1 MVALLGLSTQAF
13 YGVFFLIAA
22 VSCLGSVVRARSVD
36 DRDTRHGLV
45 ALLLTSGLWALTYVG
60 IIYSPSILLKEV
72 WYTAGLVVGFG
83 TVFAWLYFCSAY
95 TNRTY
100 HETRSAQLAGLGLY
114 GFVVLLKLTNPVH
127 GAYFTARMV
136 DTPFTHLAIQHGP
149 VHWLATG
156 VAYVLAAIGLF
167 MLYEAFSGSGYDT
180 RSLAGLTTLTAVPV
194 SLDLLALEW
203 SPLIDIIYA
212 PIGVAAFA
220 VGVLYVAQDRFLA
233 VQLTGDIPEPVV
245 FLDEDDQIQ
254 EYNDAAAAL
263 FPELTGARGEAATA
277 VLPLAEPRP
286 EQETVAVEGES
297 TRYYLVSQSPV
308 TSAQSGIAGLL
319 VFVDV
324 TRLERQRQE
333 LERHNDQLED
343 FSAGIR
349 HELLNS
355 LQVVGGQVT
364 AAGKALEDGDVGA
377 ARETLSTVSRRTR
390 EMETV
395 VDGLSTLARH
405 GQTVDELDPIALDEV
420 ATAARDAAR
429 PNNPVVDV
437 SSVTVEAD
445 RTRLHELFVNL
456 FEFLAHN
463 GAAGVSITACEDG
476 FAVATD
482 WVPPADLDD
491 DTLFE
496 YSGGLTDTKTGLAL
510 PKVRTLARVQ
520 GWTVD
525 LERTDDGSRL
535 VVRDVRVHEDVDAA
549 SAAR

>member
-1 MVALLGLSTQAF
+1 MAASLGLSMQSV

-22 VSCLGSVVRARSVD
+22 LSCLGSVGRARSVD

-45 ALLLTSGLWALTYVG
+45 ALLLTSGLWALTYLG
-60 IIYSPSILLKEV
+60 IIYSPSTVLKEV

-95 TNRTY
+95 TNRAY
-100 HETRSAQLAGLGLY
+100 HETRSAQLAGVGLY
-114 GFVVLLKLTNPVH
+114 GLVVGIKLTNPVH

-167 MLYEAFSGSGYDT
+167 MLFEAFSDAGYDT
-180 RSLAGLTTLTAVPV
+180 RSLAGLTVLTAVPV
-194 SLDLLALEW
+194 GLDLVAFE
-203 SPLIDIIYA
+203 STALIDIIYA
-212 PIGVAAFA
+212 PLGVAAFA
-220 VGVLYVAQDRFLA
+220 VGVLYVARDRFLA
-233 VQLTGDIPEPVV
+233 VQLTGNIPEPVV
-245 FLDEDDQIQ
+245 FLDENNRIR
-254 EYNDAAAAL
+254 EYNDAAADL
-263 FPELTGARGEAATA
+263 FPTLAETRGEQASVA
-277 VLPLAEPRP
+277 LPLDEALSGREI
-286 EQETVAVEGES
+286 VAVEGE
-297 TRYYLVSQSPV
+297 TTQYYLVNESPL
-308 TSAQSGIAGLL
+308 TSAQSSICRML

-355 LQVVGGQVT
+355 LQVVDGQVT
-364 AAGKALEDGDVGA
+364 AAGTALESGDVGL
-377 ARETLSTVSRRTR
+377 ARETLETVSRRAR

-405 GQTVDELDPIALDEV
+405 GQTVDELAPIALDDVVRE
-420 ATAARDAAR
+420 ARDAAR
-429 PNNPVVDV
+429 MEEA
-437 SSVTVEAD
+437 SVEASTASVEAD

-456 FEFLAHN
+456 FEFLTHN
-463 GAAGVSITACEDG
+463 GGTEIAVTTHDDG

-482 WVPPADLDD
+482 WVPPEELADDQ
-491 DTLFE
+491 LFE
-496 YSGGLTDTKTGLAL
+496 YTGGLTDTKTGLAL

-525 LERTDDGSRL
+525 LERTDEGSRI
-535 VVRDVRVHEDVDAA
+535 VVGDVQIRDGADSA
-549 SAAR
+549 SPV

>member
-1 MVALLGLSTQAF
+1 MAASLGLSMQSV
-13 YGVFFLIAA
+13 YGVFFLIATL
-22 VSCLGSVVRARSVD
+22 SCLGSVPRARSVD

-45 ALLLTSGLWALTYVG
+45 ALLLTSGLWALTYLG
-60 IIYSPSILLKEV
+60 IIYSPSTVLKEV

-95 TNRTY
+95 TNRAY

-114 GFVVLLKLTNPVH
+114 GFVVLIKLTNPLH

-156 VAYVLAAIGLF
+156 VAYVLAALGLF

-194 SLDLLALEW
+194 SLDLLAFE
-203 SPLIDIIYA
+203 SSALIDIIYA
-212 PIGVAAFA
+212 PLGVAAFA

-254 EYNDAAAAL
+254 EYNDAAADL
-263 FPELTGARGEAATA
+263 FPSLTATRGQRAAA
-277 VLPLAEPRP
+277 ALPIE
-286 EQETVAVEGES
+286 EQLSGREVVAVEGET
-297 TRYYLVSQSPV
+297 TRYFLVNQSPLD
-308 TSAQSGIAGLL
+308 SAQSSICQML

-324 TRLERQRQE
+324 TRLERQRRE

-364 AAGKALEDGDVGA
+364 AAGSALESGDVGQ
-377 ARETLSTVSRRTR
+377 ARETLSTVSRRAR
-390 EMETV
+390 DMETV

-405 GQTVDELDPIALDEV
+405 GQTVDELEPIALEDVVTEASEV
-420 ATAARDAAR
+420 AQTDELALEVAPA
-429 PNNPVVDV
+429 
-437 SSVTVEAD
+437 TIEAD
-445 RTRLHELFVNL
+445 RTRVHELFVNL
-456 FEFLAHN
+456 LEFLAHN
-463 GAAGVSITACEDG
+463 GGTDVRLTPLEDG
-476 FAVATD
+476 FAVMTD
-482 WVPPADLDD
+482 WIPPARLDD
-491 DTLFE
+491 DQLFE
-496 YSGGLTDTKTGLAL
+496 YTGGLTDTETGLAL

-525 LERTDDGSRL
+525 LERAEEGSRL
-535 VVRDVRVHEDVDAA
+535 VVRDVRVRDGTEPALT
-549 SAAR
+549 